1 MARQLFVALFVF
13 LAFGFVTSAQ
23 ETGGTMQRDSSDTTQ
38 YLIRLVKKALYFPDA
53 SVIAGIA
60 STRYSS
66 TAQMGIGVNVYQ
78 REAIRL
84 TFAVYIGIHRGVDST
99 MYGYSSMMLS
109 GQWEPWMNPG
119 RWKTTL
125 IGSVSS
131 GAYQSA
137 GKQTNQ
143 TVAGIDVRYN
153 FSPERIVHALPFYV
167 VVVSGFGRDWS
178 QNVNQGFFNVGIA
191 LGSFACITFD
201 VSSLFT
207 DHNGI
212 MHAGR
217 LR

>member
-1 MARQLFVALFVF
+1 MAQYLLVALFLLLSV
-13 LAFGFVTSAQ
+13 ATVSSAQ
-23 ETGGTMQRDSSDTTQ
+23 ETGGSMQRDSSDTTITSHRNVRE
-38 YLIRLVKKALYFPDA
+38 LMYFPDA
-53 SVIAGIA
+53 MVIGGIAG
-60 STRYSS
+60 SRYVS
-66 TAQMGIGVNVYQ
+66 TAQMAIGVNFYQ

-84 TFAVYIGIHRGVDST
+84 AFAVYIGIHRGVDST
-99 MYGYSSMMLS
+99 MFGYSSIMLN

-131 GAYQSA
+131 GAYQLA
-137 GKQTNQ
+137 DRKTNQ

-153 FSPERIVHALPFYV
+153 FSPERIVHDLPIYV
-167 VVVSGFGRDWS
+167 VAIAGFGRDWS
-178 QNVNQGFFNVGIA
+178 QNVNQGFFNVGFA

-201 VSSLFT
+201 VSSLIT

>member
-1 MARQLFVALFVF
+1 MVQHLLVALF
-13 LAFGFVTSAQ
+13 LLLSFVTVSSAQ
-23 ETGGTMQRDSSDTTQ
+23 ETGGSMQRDSSDTTITSHRNVRE
-38 YLIRLVKKALYFPDA
+38 LMYFPDA
-53 SVIAGIA
+53 MVIGGIAG
-60 STRYSS
+60 SRYVS
-66 TAQMGIGVNVYQ
+66 TAQMAIGVNFYQ

-84 TFAVYIGIHRGVDST
+84 AFAVYIGIHRGVDST
-99 MYGYSSMMLS
+99 MFGYSSIMLN

-131 GAYQSA
+131 GAYQLA
-137 GKQTNQ
+137 DRKTNQ

-153 FSPERIVHALPFYV
+153 FSPERIVHDLPIYV
-167 VVVSGFGRDWS
+167 VAIAGFGRDWT
-178 QNVNQGFFNVGIA
+178 QNVNQGFFNVGFA

-201 VSSLFT
+201 VSSLIT
-207 DHNGI
+207 DHNAI